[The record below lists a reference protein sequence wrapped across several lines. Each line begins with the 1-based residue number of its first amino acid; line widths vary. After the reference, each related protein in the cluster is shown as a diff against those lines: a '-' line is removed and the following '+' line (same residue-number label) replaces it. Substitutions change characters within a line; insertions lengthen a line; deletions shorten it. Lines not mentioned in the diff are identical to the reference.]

1 MSSNRRSLASRSAN
15 EGEINELIL
24 KLQALLPDP
33 NHGHLKRVSRAD
45 VLKEVCNYMKKLD
58 KEIDDMSSTISQML
72 ASADH
77 NITSL
82 DADVLSTLAPFVGS
96 TVQI

>member
-33 NHGHLKRVSRAD
+33 NLGHPKRV
-45 VLKEVCNYMKKLD
+45 C
-58 KEIDDMSSTISQML
+58 TQ
-72 ASADH
+72 
-77 NITSL
+77 
-82 DADVLSTLAPFVGS
+82 
-96 TVQI
+96 

>member
-1 MSSNRRSLASRSAN
+1 M
-15 EGEINELIL
+15 
-24 KLQALLPDP
+24 
-33 NHGHLKRVSRAD
+33 
-45 VLKEVCNYMKKLD
+45 KEVCNYMKKLD